1 MNDWIPALQATA
13 ICLSLLWFVLAVA
26 TRPRS
31 PLSIVWALFCA
42 SIAMAMAR
50 SLVGVEAGHWYQILG
65 VGACL
70 TCNGFW
76 LVARAL
82 FRGGRPFG
90 TPHLVYAGI
99 VAALIITT
107 QQEALVPDAFMVVSS
122 EMLQLLSSVVLVLAF
137 WEGLRGWGQHHGLER
152 SMRLA
157 FMATYGGSVAACFI
171 APVLDPAGTGG
182 IHAIA
187 SATAASAILLVT
199 QCLVTWR
206 LRHPLGV
213 PARSGA
219 SAAPHPNA
227 VEPTGPRRSPS
238 APAETDAAT
247 RAEDAALAKMLER
260 YMRLEKPYL
269 RTELKLNQLAQA
281 LAVSEYRISRAV
293 RGTLGHRNINH
304 YINRYR
310 LDHARDLLADPAFG
324 HWSTLVVGLE
334 SGFGSLG
341 AFHRA
346 FKTAEGCTPG
356 EYRAVSL
363 PPDAEPA
370 LANSTPLRPA
380 LR

>member
-1 MNDWIPALQATA
+1 MIELVPAAQATA
-13 ICLSLLWFVLAVA
+13 LCLSLLWLLLAVA

-31 PLSIVWALFCA
+31 PLAIVWALFCA

-50 SLVGVEAGHWYQILG
+50 ALVGSEAGHWYQILG
-65 VGACL
+65 AGACL

-82 FRGGRPFG
+82 FREGRPFG
-90 TPHLVYAGI
+90 TPHLMYAGL
-99 VAALIITT
+99 VAVLIIIS
-107 QQEALVPDAFMVVSS
+107 QQEGVVPDAFLVVAS
-122 EMLQLLSSVVLVLAF
+122 ELLQLFSSAVLVLAF

-152 SMRLA
+152 NVRIV

-171 APVLDPAGTGG
+171 APAMLDPSGTGG

-206 LRHPLGV
+206 LRNPLGV
-213 PARSGA
+213 PAGSGA
-219 SAAPHPNA
+219 STAPQT
-227 VEPTGPRRSPS
+227 V
-238 APAETDAAT
+238 AT
-247 RAEDAALAKMLER
+247 FSEDAALAEMLER
-260 YMRLEKPYL
+260 HMRGARPYL
-269 RTELKLNQLAQA
+269 RTELKLNQLSQA
-281 LAVSEYRISRAV
+281 LDVSEYRISRAV

-310 LDHARDLLADPAFG
+310 LDHARGLLTDPACG
-324 HWSTLVVGLE
+324 HWSTLVVALE

-346 FKTAEGCTPG
+346 FKAAEGCTPG
-356 EYRAVSL
+356 EYRAARMPGSAAPGKGAPVLST
-363 PPDAEPA
+363 PA
-370 LANSTPLRPA
+370 LMMTRD
-380 LR
+380 